1 MKQLVMISPGKLV
14 YQEVEIPNIKE
25 NEVLLKMKY
34 IGICG
39 SDIHVNHGKHPY
51 TSYPVVQGHEVSAEI
66 VKIGKEVKDF
76 EIGDRVTV
84 QPQVVC
90 GKCYQCLHDDY
101 NICDNLKVMGFQ
113 TTGMASEF
121 FPVDSSKLLLLP
133 DGVNF
138 EKGSMIEPLAVAVH
152 AIKRGGDIKGKK
164 VIVLGAGPIGNLV
177 AQSAKGMGADSVIIT
192 DISDHRLKVAKECG
206 IDFCI
211 NTNKDNITD
220 VIAEKFGSNKAD
232 IIFECVGINTTTDQA
247 INNARKGSKIIIV
260 GVFGDLA
267 SVNMGLIQD
276 RELTLIGTLMYK
288 KEDFEKAIELI
299 NENKVNLDELIS
311 NKFKFEEYKQAYD
324 YIDQCKDKIMKVLIE
339 IN

>member
-1 MKQLVMISPGKLV
+1 MKQLIMISPGKLV
-14 YQEVEIPNIKE
+14 YQEVEIPSIKE

-34 IGICG
+34 IGVCG

-51 TSYPVVQGHEVSAEI
+51 TSYPVIQGHEVSAEI

-76 EIGDRVTV
+76 KIGDRVTV

-121 FPVDSSKLLLLP
+121 FAVDSSKLLLLP

-192 DISDHRLKVAKECG
+192 DISDHRLKVAKKCG

-220 VIAEKFGSNKAD
+220 VIVEKFGSNKAD

-299 NENKVNLDELIS
+299 NEKKVNLDELIS

-324 YIDQCKDKIMKVLIE
+324 YIDQWKDKIMKVLIE